1 MNKNLKLFLGLS
13 LMSVLSVVLFSAKNN
28 MASAA
33 DASGYGYSCSSVY
46 GYGNTC
52 TTSVGGTYT
61 PTSVNT
67 VFSGGQIVSVNDL
80 LNNTTPST
88 TTTTTVNTPMI
99 INLSNGS
106 TSSYGYG
113 NTTTFTSI
121 INDLLK
127 QTKSAM

>member
-33 DASGYGYSCSSVY
+33 DAGYGYGYSVAPA
-46 GYGNTC
+46 
-52 TTSVGGTYT
+52 GGTYT
-61 PTSVNT
+61 SSPVNT
-67 VFSGGQIVSVNDL
+67 VFSGGQVVSVTDL

-88 TTTTTVNTPMI
+88 TNPAVNTPMI

-106 TSSYGYG
+106 TTTYGYG
-113 NTTTFTSI
+113 NTTTSTLDNGDAKFVLPNTGVA
-121 INDLLK
+121 N
-127 QTKSAM
+127 